1 MKLIKKIAAIMF
13 AFMMVVSMSCN
24 VKAEDTEGVY
34 GQNDGSI
41 TITGAL
47 QGQTY
52 TIYEMLKL
60 ESFSGT
66 NYSYKI
72 ADGWEDFFKEGAEGA
87 KYMQKDE
94 TGYMSFIAGKGG
106 NADIREFAQ
115 KALAY
120 AQEGHGIKTQNNSPM
135 EGKDT
140 VEFTGL
146 NLGYYLV
153 GSTTGA
159 LCGLDTT
166 HKKVEIKEKNGVPT
180 VEKTIEHGGK
190 IDSNKKSNSA
200 NIGETIAFETKINV
214 SNGAKKYVL
223 HDKMDSNLKLFIPTE
238 EGTGPVHI
246 TANKSTV
253 NPVYNTDYFVDTNIS
268 DSCKCTFHVRFSE
281 NYLNKIDDTVV
292 LTCNYFA
299 KLLDSAEIN
308 KEMVN
313 QTWLTYGENNTE
325 SNKPQT
331 KTYTFGI
338 PVFKYTGTEK
348 TALAGAKF
356 RLYTDEQCK
365 DENIVK
371 VKTNGTDY
379 IVGDSDENENVMT
392 SPATTGK
399 FNINGLKAGTY
410 YLKEIEAPKG
420 YNKLANAIK
429 VEITNDGKVQV
440 EKPEGLTTVDKV
452 EVENKTGKVLP
463 STGGA
468 GTTMIYLI
476 GAVLVLGS
484 GVVLA
489 TKRRVKNK

>member
-1 MKLIKKIAAIMF
+1 M
-13 AFMMVVSMSCN
+13 
-24 VKAEDTEGVY
+24 
-34 GQNDGSI
+34 
-41 TITGAL
+41 
-47 QGQTY
+47 
-52 TIYEMLKL
+52 
-60 ESFSGT
+60 
-66 NYSYKI
+66 
-72 ADGWEDFFKEGAEGA
+72 
-87 KYMQKDE
+87 
-94 TGYMSFIAGKGG
+94 
-106 NADIREFAQ
+106 
-115 KALAY
+115 
-120 AQEGHGIKTQNNSPM
+120 
-135 EGKDT
+135 
-140 VEFTGL
+140 
-146 NLGYYLV
+146 
-153 GSTTGA
+153 
-159 LCGLDTT
+159 
-166 HKKVEIKEKNGVPT
+166 
-180 VEKTIEHGGK
+180 
-190 IDSNKKSNSA
+190 
-200 NIGETIAFETKINV
+200 
-214 SNGAKKYVL
+214 
-223 HDKMDSNLKLFIPTE
+223 
-238 EGTGPVHI
+238 
-246 TANKSTV
+246 
-253 NPVYNTDYFVDTNIS
+253 
-268 DSCKCTFHVRFSE
+268 
-281 NYLNKIDDTVV
+281 
-292 LTCNYFA
+292 
-299 KLLDSAEIN
+299 LDSAEIN

-371 VKTNGTDY
+371 VKTTGTDY

-452 EVENKTGKVLP
+452 EVENKSGTVLP

-476 GAVLVLGS
+476 GGALVLGS